1 MISPSIYIAENYIY
15 KDKSYAGSF
24 PIFMREA
31 CFVPQAP
38 PTRSSINPADLDED
52 VLKIA
57 TEETTVNTP
66 QVISTQNGQAFVYTF
81 N

>member
-1 MISPSIYIAENYIY
+1 
-15 KDKSYAGSF
+15 
-24 PIFMREA
+24 MREA